1 MDDIIEL
8 DKWLYGA
15 SDVPEKES
23 FTVTDLASAD
33 WTVRK
38 AKEAEERITRREEL
52 AYAYKKRIDEWLI
65 EANKADKDT
74 VAYMAALLK
83 PFVEAELKGQKT
95 RTLKL
100 PSGDAQI
107 RKMPD
112 RIEIGDGIL
121 TGQQTVRAGNG
132 DAFKAKILCEGTHAG
147 AENTG
152 KVDTAAAVSADNDW
166 RGIDVDKRAFLNHI
180 EEAKDVLIP

>member
-1 MDDIIEL
+1 MENVIEL
-8 DKWLYGA
+8 EKWLYA
-15 SDVPEKES
+15 DVPEKEG
-23 FTVTDLASAD
+23 FQVTDLQSAD

-38 AKEAEERITRREEL
+38 AKEAETRIIQRETL
-52 AYAYKKRIDEWLI
+52 AAAYKQRIDEWLA

-74 VAYMAALLK
+74 VDYMAALLK

-112 RIEIGDGIL
+112 RIEIGDEVEL
-121 TGQQTVRAGNG
+121 V
-132 DAFKAKILCEGTHAG
+132 AFLE
-147 AENTG
+147 
-152 KVDTAAAVSADNDW
+152 AAAPDAV
-166 RGIDVDKRAFLNHI
+166 RIRKEVDKTALKKLVLEDGNLYKDGRVLARI
-180 EEAKDVLIP
+180 AGGEERLYIK

>member
-65 EANKADKDT
+65 EANKADRDT
-74 VAYMAALLK
+74 VDYMAALLK

-112 RIEIGDGIL
+112 RIEIGDEAEL
-121 TGQQTVRAGNG
+121 V
-132 DAFKAKILCEGTHAG
+132 AFLE
-147 AENTG
+147 
-152 KVDTAAAVSADNDW
+152 AAAPDAV
-166 RGIDVDKRAFLNHI
+166 RIKKEVDKTALKKLVLEDGNLYKDGRVLARI
-180 EEAKDVLIP
+180 AGGEERLYIK